1 MLNGNRLVSAA
12 AVAAFIALAF
22 GGTAALAETVDFSG
36 YLYDEGTEVRF
47 DVYAE
52 TQLLDVTF
60 TYPATADFHVKVLG
74 QTGKE
79 LGDFTLAEGPV
90 IELKGGGKFT
100 FVVYTESGGGA
111 WTAFYER

>member
-1 MLNGNRLVSAA
+1 MNGTSLAKLPALVAFFIAA
-12 AVAAFIALAF
+12 AGV
-22 GGTAALAETVDFSG
+22 TPALAETVDFSG
-36 YLYDEGTEVRF
+36 YLYDERTKVRF
-47 DVYAE
+47 DVVAE
-52 TQLLDVTF
+52 TELLDVTF

-79 LGDFTLAEGPV
+79 LGDFSLAEGPV

>member
-1 MLNGNRLVSAA
+1 MSNGNRLVSAA
-12 AVAAFIALAF
+12 AVAAFFVVAA
-22 GGTAALAETVDFSG
+22 GGTPAIAETVDFSG
-36 YLYDEGTEVRF
+36 YLYDERTEVRF

-52 TQLLDVTF
+52 TDALDVTF

-79 LGDFTLAEGPV
+79 LGDFTLSEGPV
-90 IELKGGGKFT
+90 IQLKGGGKFT

>member
-1 MLNGNRLVSAA
+1 MYSISRLVLL
-12 AVAAFIALAF
+12 VAAFIALSY
-22 GGTAALAETVDFSG
+22 GGTAVLAEAVDFSG
-36 YLYDEGTEVRF
+36 YLYDEATEARF

-74 QTGKE
+74 QAGKE
-79 LGDFTLAEGPV
+79 LGDFALAEGPV
-90 IELKGGGKFT
+90 IQLKGGGKFT
-100 FVVYTESGGGA
+100 FVVYTQSGGGA

>member
-1 MLNGNRLVSAA
+1 MPKGSRIVSAA
-12 AVAAFIALAF
+12 TVAAFVALAA
-22 GGTAALAETVDFSG
+22 GVTAASAETVDFSG
-36 YLYDEGTEVRF
+36 YLYDERTEVRF
-47 DVYAE
+47 DV
-52 TQLLDVTF
+52 V
-60 TYPATADFHVKVLG
+60 HVKVLG

-79 LGDFTLAEGPV
+79 LGDFSLAEGPV

>member
-1 MLNGNRLVSAA
+1 MKEKFSRTILMAA
-12 AVAAFIALAF
+12 AILTFAA
-22 GGTAALAETVDFSG
+22 AAAAYAEAVDFSG
-36 YLYDEGTEVRF
+36 YLYDEATEARF

-74 QTGKE
+74 QAGKE
-79 LGDFTLAEGPV
+79 LGDFPLAEGPV
-90 IELKGGGKFT
+90 IQLKGGGKFT
-100 FVVYTESGGGA
+100 FVVYTQSGGGA

>member
-1 MLNGNRLVSAA
+1 MNTKVLTLLTVLFAFYA
-12 AVAAFIALAF
+12 AVLVASA
-22 GGTAALAETVDFSG
+22 GAETVDFSG
-36 YLYDEGTEVRF
+36 YLYDEGTETRF

-74 QTGKE
+74 QAGKE

-90 IELKGGGKFT
+90 IQLKGGGKFT
-100 FVVYTESGGGA
+100 FVVYTEQGGGV

>member
-1 MLNGNRLVSAA
+1 MNRAALTKLPAVVTVLVTVS
-12 AVAAFIALAF
+12 VA
-22 GGTAALAETVDFSG
+22 AALAEAVDFSG
-36 YLYDEGTEVRF
+36 YLYDERTEVRF

-79 LGDFTLAEGPV
+79 LGDFALAEGPV
-90 IELKGGGKFT
+90 IQLKGGGKFT
-100 FVVYTESGGGA
+100 FVLYTESGGGA